1 LIRNDN
7 VGRQLILNAVLF
19 HAFSLYVEI
28 KSNGNINFG
37 SGWIIPVKVKTR
49 IDGRQMLRRSI

>member
-1 LIRNDN
+1 LIRNDH

-19 HAFSLYVEI
+19 PAFFLYVEI
-28 KSNGNINFG
+28 KSKGNINFG
-37 SGWIIPVKVKTR
+37 NGWIIPVKIKAR